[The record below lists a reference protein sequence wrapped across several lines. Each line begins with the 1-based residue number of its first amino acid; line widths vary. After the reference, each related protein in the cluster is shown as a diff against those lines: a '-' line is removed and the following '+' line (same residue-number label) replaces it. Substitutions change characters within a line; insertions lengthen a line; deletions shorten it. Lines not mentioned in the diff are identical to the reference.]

1 VPFASA
7 SSTLPFHRS
16 IEALIERL
24 AALGVRGAAQ
34 SSWGPAVLACVASE
48 AEAEGV
54 AAVLAA
60 DGLRSTHDISV
71 VRFNASGARLW
82 PITPPAR

>member
-1 VPFASA
+1 
-7 SSTLPFHRS
+7 
-16 IEALIERL
+16 
-24 AALGVRGAAQ
+24 
-34 SSWGPAVLACVASE
+34 VLACVASE
-48 AEAEGV
+48 AEAEEV

>member
-7 SSTLPFHRS
+7 SSTLPFHGS
-16 IEALIERL
+16 IEALIDRL

-54 AAVLAA
+54 AEALAA

-71 VRFNASGARLW
+71 VGFKAKGARLR